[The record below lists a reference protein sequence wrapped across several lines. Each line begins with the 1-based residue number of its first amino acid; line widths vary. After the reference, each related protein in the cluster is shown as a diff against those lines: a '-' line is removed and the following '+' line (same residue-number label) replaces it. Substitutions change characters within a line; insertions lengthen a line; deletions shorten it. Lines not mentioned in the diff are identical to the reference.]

1 MQCKCHTWCLWSDQ
15 QPAHQHHTLI
25 LITCLL
31 LWPLPAV
38 TQKLPH
44 IWSKTQNRKKE
55 VWWKGWE
62 RLRQKAELE
71 CHNGPFIDW
80 ATSFIALCARF
91 CVHPSHQETNE
102 EETQISRWVIW
113 DNVDTVHCWKR
124 WNHRTKMDPRGWGRI
139 QPSALSPVWKK
150 YGSWNNVLTMKLFIR
165 LFIDVCWHW
174 SATTTAEPLL
184 SILFD
189 FISQSPSQER
199 QLHAVPAWSKARVS
213 VATYPLTWYSAFSF
227 FFPSV
232 HPLDNKIYSSCCLE
246 TDN

>member
-1 MQCKCHTWCLWSDQ
+1 MQCKCQTWCLRSDQ

-44 IWSKTQNRKKE
+44 IWSKTLKK
-55 VWWKGWE
+55 KKKRGLME
-62 RLRQKAELE
+62 RMWKAETKSRERTPQWPLYWLSHHFY
-71 CHNGPFIDW
+71 CPMCQI
-80 ATSFIALCARF
+80 LC
-91 CVHPSHQETNE
+91 PSQSPGNKE

-113 DNVDTVHCWKR
+113 DNVDMFRCWKQWSR
-124 WNHRTKMDPRGWGRI
+124 RAKMDPRDWGRI
-139 QPSALSPVWKK
+139 QPSALNQVWKK
-150 YGSWNNVLTMKLFIR
+150 YGSWNNVLTMTLFIR

-199 QLHAVPAWSKARVS
+199 QLHYPGRSKAHVS
-213 VATYPLTWYSAFSF
+213 AAAYPLTWYSAFSF
-227 FFPSV
+227 FRLPSIHYTSRFLPV
-232 HPLDNKIYSSCCLE
+232 AV
-246 TDN
+246 